1 VREKNAFH
9 DLEYAR
15 VEKLINEFFQR
26 GVYGVQSLDVWTA
39 GEMIRDLVEVVY
51 FHRCVPTLF
60 RIKDYV
66 RAFLTG
72 PKAHIGL
79 YFHISEP
86 FGIDPLL
93 KFSHELLRA
102 PTLAVYVLTDKA
114 NGFHKLLL
122 AS

>member
-39 GEMIRDLVEVVY
+39 GEMIRDFVEVVY
-51 FHRCVPTLF
+51 FHRRVPTLF
-60 RIKDYV
+60 RVQDYV
-66 RAFLTG
+66 RPFLARS
-72 PKAHIGL
+72 KAHIGL
-79 YFHISEP
+79 YFHICEP
-86 FGIDPLL
+86 FGFDPLL
-93 KFSHELLRA
+93 KFGHELLGA
-102 PTLAVYVLTDKA
+102 SALAVYVLTDET
-114 NGFHKLLL
+114 NSFHKLLL